1 MPVEAIHDSD
11 AELARRVAEQQG
23 EPHAE
28 AALCARFLRRAFLY
42 GRRHLRDDAAAQD
55 LAQDVLITVLA
66 ALREGRVAEPER
78 IGSFMLGTCRLMAAA
93 TRRKEQR
100 RAELRAGLDIEVSV
114 ASVDESVDL
123 TKLSSCLQRLADREQ
138 RMVRMTFHE
147 DCSVDTI
154 AHELGL
160 ETGNVRVLRHRTL
173 ARLRRCIEGTS
184 EAAP

>member
-1 MPVEAIHDSD
+1 MPVEAGQDSD
-11 AELARRVAEQQG
+11 AELARRVAEQRG

-28 AALCARFLRRAFLY
+28 AALCARFGRRAFLY

-66 ALREGRVAEPER
+66 ALRDGRVAEPER
-78 IGSFMLGTCRLMAAA
+78 IGSFMLGTCRLMAVA

-100 RAELRAGLDIEVSV
+100 RAELRAGLDVEISV
-114 ASVDESVDL
+114 PSVDEGVDL
-123 TKLSSCLQRLADREQ
+123 TKLRGCLQQLADREQ

-154 AHELGL
+154 ARELGL

-173 ARLRRCIEGTS
+173 ARLRRCIEGTR